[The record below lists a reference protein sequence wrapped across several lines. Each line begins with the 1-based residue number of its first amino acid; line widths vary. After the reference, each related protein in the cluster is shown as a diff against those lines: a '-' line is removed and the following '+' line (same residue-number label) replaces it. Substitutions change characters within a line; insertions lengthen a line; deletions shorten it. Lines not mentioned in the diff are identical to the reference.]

1 MNTLPH
7 QRVGSESAPRTAL
20 VLHGILGSKTNWR
33 TVARTLSEALP
44 DWAFVLPDLRNHGDA
59 QEFAGPHTLDAVC
72 NDLEALRDEIHR
84 PFDAVIGHS
93 YGGKCALSWVERVH
107 GDLSL
112 LVTIDSNPGA
122 RTDRR
127 GAETTTRAVEALGEM
142 ESVFAS
148 RELFVTALT
157 QRGFSRD
164 LAAWMAMNLVSHET
178 GYRLRT
184 NVAAIREMLDDYFV
198 RDLWHVVETPPGRV
212 RVNMLLG
219 GRSTSLDAAD
229 RARVERVVETH
240 PSRVACEVVEH
251 AGHWV
256 HVDAP
261 NETRLFLLKALSR
274 L

>member
-7 QRVGSESAPRTAL
+7 QRVGSESASRTAL

-59 QEFAGPHTLDAVC
+59 QNLSGPHNLDAVC
-72 NDLEALRDEIHR
+72 NDLEALRQEIQK

-93 YGGKCALSWVERVH
+93 YGGKCALSWVERVR

-112 LVTIDSNPGA
+112 LVMIDSNPGA
-122 RTDRR
+122 RTHRR
-127 GAETTTRAVEALGEM
+127 GAETTTNAVEALSEM
-142 ESVFAS
+142 GSWFAS
-148 RELFVTALT
+148 RDGFVAELTK
-157 QRGFSRD
+157 RGFSRD

-184 NVAAIREMLDDYFV
+184 NVAAIREMLDDYFA
-198 RDLWHVVETPPGRV
+198 RDLWHVFENPLGRV
-212 RVNMLLG
+212 RMHMLLG
-219 GRSTSLDAAD
+219 GRSTSMDATD
-229 RARVERVVETH
+229 RARVVRVVETH
-240 PSRVACEVVEH
+240 PERVVCEVVEQ

-261 NETRLFLLKALSR
+261 NETRLFLLKSLST